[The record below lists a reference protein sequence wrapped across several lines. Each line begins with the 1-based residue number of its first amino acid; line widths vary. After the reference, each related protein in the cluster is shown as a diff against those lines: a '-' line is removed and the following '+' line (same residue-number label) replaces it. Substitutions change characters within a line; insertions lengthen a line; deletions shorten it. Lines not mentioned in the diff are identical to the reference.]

1 MIKDDELLNIEQD
14 LALERD
20 LELLHLKLLENYEL
34 LKNSLNFYQNSHKIY
49 NHLNYILINKLKIE
63 NIFEIQKNLFLE
75 YIKR

>member
-49 NHLNYILINKLKIE
+49 NHLNYILINKLEKL
-63 NIFEIQKNLFLE
+63 KTFLKFKKF
-75 YIKR
+75 IP